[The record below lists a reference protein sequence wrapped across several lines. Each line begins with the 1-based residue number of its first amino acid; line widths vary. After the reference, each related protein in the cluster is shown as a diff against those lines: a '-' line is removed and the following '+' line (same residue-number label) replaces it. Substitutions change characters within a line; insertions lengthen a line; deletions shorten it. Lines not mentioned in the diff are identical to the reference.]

1 MSATPDEFRN
11 AWLTEPALRDLA
23 ERWLT
28 MPDGQCLEESWELHR
43 LIDHDPDRAL
53 KVIFCAAQLTTEPL
67 MLANLAAGPL
77 EDFLGR
83 HGEQYLDMFHTLALR
98 EQRLREG
105 LYGVW
110 QGSMPKRVWHCIE
123 ILQQRAFR

>member
-1 MSATPDEFRN
+1 MNPTPDEFWN

-28 MPDGQCLEESWELHR
+28 SPNGEWTEDSEELRR
-43 LIDHDPDRAL
+43 LTEHDPDRAL
-53 KVIFCAAQLTTEPL
+53 KVIFCATQLTTEPL
-67 MLANLAAGPL
+67 ILANLAAGPL

-83 HGEQYLDMFHTLALR
+83 HGERYLEVFHTLALR
-98 EQRLREG
+98 EQRLREV
-105 LYGVW
+105 LDGVW
-110 QGSMPKRVWHCIE
+110 QGAMPKRVWHRIE